1 MLIAEAVSYANSDDL
16 LTFRAILAW
25 FQDDAETTAYY
36 AQLALIKK
44 EEPLEKALIYRHL
57 AEAAVA
63 LGLQDWESYFT
74 QAIQESTGR
83 GRGITRNLYAVAL
96 DNQGREVAARSEYL
110 LAVQDLRGD
119 DHWLADTWGGFFSQ
133 FLWAD
138 LLRQEGDLQAVQE
151 MIERA
156 DERQFKR
163 WQNTGLLFPEAYA
176 MRGVVIPRPPEWQVR
191 VSLDGPVRAWMHGV
205 ELPLRSTHPEAGL
218 LAPLAYLRVMS
229 SGHSHGPSHI
239 TWNGSGRWQA
249 RPG

>member
-1 MLIAEAVSYANSDDL
+1 MRG
-16 LTFRAILAW
+16 FK
-25 FQDDAETTAYY
+25 TT
-36 AQLALIKK
+36 QKPRPTKLALTKK

-138 LLRQEGDLQAVQE
+138 LLRQEGDLQAAQE

-163 WQNTGLLFPEAYA
+163 WQNTGLLFPEVYA
-176 MRGVVIPRPPEWQVR
+176 MRGVVNSQATR
-191 VSLDGPVRAWMHGV
+191 V
-205 ELPLRSTHPEAGL
+205 AG
-218 LAPLAYLRVMS
+218 A
-229 SGHSHGPSHI
+229 GQFG
-239 TWNGSGRWQA
+239 
-249 RPG
+249 RPGVGLDARRRAAAAVYPP